1 MSDCEVAFACRKMLK
16 SVLPYSRR
24 LRSTLNS
31 TGLQIGSRYCW
42 NARPASTKTF
52 TSRQNP
58 DWLSWSVFVG
68 KVICIYCVVI
78 SLMST
83 SYCFSLFLLVLIKF
97 LLIGSIN
104 NVSPKPRKVLQL
116 FRLRQIN
123 NGTFIKLNKATINMI
138 RMIDPYVA
146 WGYPNLKTVRELV
159 YKRGFGKV
167 NGRRTPLT
175 DNSIIEQQLGKR

>member
-1 MSDCEVAFACRKMLK
+1 MLI
-16 SVLPYSRR
+16 PER
-24 LRSTLNS
+24 
-31 TGLQIGSRYCW
+31 
-42 NARPASTKTF
+42 F
-52 TSRQNP
+52 
-58 DWLSWSVFVG
+58 
-68 KVICIYCVVI
+68 
-78 SLMST
+78 
-83 SYCFSLFLLVLIKF
+83 CFF
-97 LLIGSIN
+97 SIN

-138 RMIDPYVA
+138 RLIDPYVA